1 MRHVRQASP
10 RRGALVQ
17 LCRPFARLVL
27 GRVLADQPQM
37 GAKPSARVGKRW
49 KGDGAVR
56 VNMESDL
63 RTSGRLGKLARTM
76 GWSEQRTGGALW
88 FFYWHTQE
96 AGIIEDTPDKIVSA
110 VVVDF
115 DSEGE
120 AHAFVSGMVSAKL
133 ATISENGIVRIHGN
147 DKHVER
153 IERFKGNASELG
165 KKSWEARK
173 KKLNEIQTGSF
184 STGNAQEQGLN
195 AQGTLL
201 SPSSLLLSPIQN
213 TNTVQAP
220 NSVASPSA
228 DAPAAESA
236 SSQKKPGR
244 PKRSA
249 EQQARSKEINRRYR
263 ELYTKAEGH
272 EPTGLD
278 QAFNGIM
285 AKFADKHAD
294 NAAAIL
300 DWFFASPDPYFKR
313 VGWDVKTLATQA
325 PRLWRELNDP
335 KGSTPAQST
344 PPWKQR
350 PEEKPARWVPDA
362 EASARRMRERDAELE
377 EVKRYNEANPE
388 KVEAAMNRA
397 LRAAGVTP

>member
-1 MRHVRQASP
+1 M
-10 RRGALVQ
+10 
-17 LCRPFARLVL
+17 L
-27 GRVLADQPQM
+27 GRVLANQQQM
-37 GAKPSARVGKRW
+37 GPKPPARLCERW

-96 AGIIEDTPDKIVSA
+96 AGIVEETPDKIVSA

-133 ATISENGIVRIHGN
+133 ATVSENGIVRIHGN

-184 STGNAQEQGLN
+184 PTGNAQEQELN

-201 SPSSLLLSPIQN
+201 SPSSLLLSPKEN
-213 TNTVQAP
+213 TNTDTTMRLAKPPRVPKPKEPPTEIAQIRRTFRDGYAARYSQEYHWGAKHSGQAKHLLQNWP
-220 NSVASPSA
+220 LAVVLDLIPKFFAW
-228 DAPAAESA
+228 
-236 SSQKKPGR
+236 QR
-244 PKRSA
+244 PDIIKGGHSWGNGATSFVFR
-249 EQQARSKEINRRYR
+249 ID
-263 ELYTKAEGH
+263 ELY
-272 EPTGLD
+272 
-278 QAFNGIM
+278 
-285 AKFADKHAD
+285 ADTHTPERRD
-294 NAAAIL
+294 IAAAIHE
-300 DWFFASPDPYFKR
+300 
-313 VGWDVKTLATQA
+313 G
-325 PRLWRELNDP
+325 
-335 KGSTPAQST
+335 
-344 PPWKQR
+344 
-350 PEEKPARWVPDA
+350 
-362 EASARRMRERDAELE
+362 ERDIGVSAYNRMAGAEVLRGLLNPNEPKALE
-377 EVKRYNEANPE
+377 APHDK
-388 KVEAAMNRA
+388 
-397 LRAAGVTP
+397 L